1 VNLQSI
7 VEQYATFRKTLGER
21 FGVNGRLLKAFCRAM
36 GQDLDITDIS
46 PEKVSAFLTGKGPL
60 TASWHAK
67 HNSLLGFYRYAISR
81 GFVAVSPLPLV
92 IPKRPPAFQPYIYSL
107 AELKR
112 LLDATASYQRH
123 RGRLDPFM
131 MRTFLFLMY
140 GAALRTSEALS
151 LTSADVDL
159 TNAILTIRDSKFF
172 KSRLVPIGAKTAQV
186 LAEYA
191 DRRDSS
197 TQTKAADTTFFLA
210 RNAKRVNI
218 STLEN
223 AFQQIRAHAGLRREG
238 GPRCQPRLHD
248 LRHTSAV
255 HRLTAWYREGKDVQK
270 LLPQLSVYMG
280 HTYLAATQV
289 YLTMTPEL
297 LHEANLRFERYAT
310 PEGFDD

>member
-1 VNLQSI
+1 MNLQSI

-21 FGVNGRLLKAFCRAM
+21 FRVNGSVLKAFCRVM
-36 GQDLDITDIS
+36 GQDLDIADVS
-46 PEKVSAFLTGKGPL
+46 PDKVSAFLAGKGPL
-60 TASWHAK
+60 TASWHVK
-67 HNSLLGFYRYAISR
+67 HNALLGFYRYGISR
-81 GFVAVSPLPLV
+81 GFIAASPLPLV

-107 AELKR
+107 AELRR

-131 MRTFLFLMY
+131 VRTFLSLMY

-151 LTSADVDL
+151 LTAADVDL

-172 KSRLVPIGAKTAQV
+172 KSRLVPIGAKTVVV

-191 DRRDSS
+191 DRRDACARPKE
-197 TQTKAADTTFFLA
+197 TDTTFFLA
-210 RNAKRVNI
+210 RNGKRVNI

-223 AFQQIRAHAGLRREG
+223 AFQQIRVHAGLRREG

-255 HRLTAWYREGKDVQK
+255 HRLTMWYREGKDVQK

-297 LHEANLRFERYAT
+297 LHEASLRFERYAA
-310 PEGFDD
+310 PEGSDD